1 MLVLLVEDDKRM
13 ATTVAEFLD
22 LEGIDV
28 DFARDGVQAWELSQ
42 QNQYQVVILDINLPR
57 LDGFSVCQRIRA
69 SGDDTPIIMLTAK
82 DRLQDKLQ
90 GFEAGADDYLV
101 KPFAL
106 DELVARIK
114 ALSGRLSRQVRKL
127 TVADLEFNLDEN
139 RVSRQ
144 GRSLS
149 LPPVSLK
156 LLEVLMRASPKAVAK
171 QQLIE
176 SVWGDEVEGSNLK
189 VHIHKLRKVVDS
201 QGLPPLIHTAKALGY
216 VIREPN
222 ADSN

>member
-22 LEGIDV
+22 LEGIEV

-189 VHIHKLRKVVDS
+189 VHIHKLRKAVDS

>member
-1 MLVLLVEDDKRM
+1 M

-216 VIREPN
+216 VIRESN